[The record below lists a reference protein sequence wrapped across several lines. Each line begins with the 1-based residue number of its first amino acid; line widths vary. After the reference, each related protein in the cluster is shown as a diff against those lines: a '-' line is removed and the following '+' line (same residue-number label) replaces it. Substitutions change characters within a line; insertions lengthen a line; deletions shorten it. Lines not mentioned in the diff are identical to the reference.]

1 MVARPGFIWIDGRM
15 SSWRRAMAFIEGVF
29 AGARLVVESIGSE
42 EAEVIV
48 LDTA

>member
-1 MVARPGFIWIDGRM
+1 MDGRM

-29 AGARLVVESIGSE
+29 ADARLVVESIGSE

>member
-1 MVARPGFIWIDGRM
+1 
-15 SSWRRAMAFIEGVF
+15 MASIEGVF
-29 AGARLVVESIGSE
+29 AGARLAVESIGSE